1 MGALVFL
8 VENFLL
14 RVVTGSGAVR
24 WIGQAPVTLQVDI

>member
-1 MGALVFL
+1 MGRWYSSWKIFY
-8 VENFLL
+8 L